1 MLSFNISKLF
11 GEDLEKSY
19 IVFEEEEP
27 KAVVYEFVYKDKRF
41 STAVVFSEMQ
51 FSFEVV
57 ETDANEVNTLPNQY
71 TFRKNFSNYF
81 SDQRIINE
89 LNQKY
94 TIQKFLV
101 SLIFNSYNK

>member
-19 IVFEEEEP
+19 IVFEGEEP
-27 KAVVYEFVYKDKRF
+27 KAVVYEFIYKERF
-41 STAVVFSEMQ
+41 SAAVVFSEMQ
-51 FSFEVV
+51 FRFEVA

-71 TFRKNFSNYF
+71 TFKNNFINYF
-81 SDQRIINE
+81 SDQRIINDM
-89 LNQKY
+89 NQKY